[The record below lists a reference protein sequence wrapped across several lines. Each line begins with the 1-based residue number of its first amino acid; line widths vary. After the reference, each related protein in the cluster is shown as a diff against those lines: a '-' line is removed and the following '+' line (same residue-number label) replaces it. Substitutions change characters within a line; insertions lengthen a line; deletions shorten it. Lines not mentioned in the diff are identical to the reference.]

1 MRDVAL
7 GHTTVMRW
15 NDQDKWIFS
24 DEIVHPPIID
34 DETFGQAQQ
43 LLAAKNARQ
52 VTRRPRTSPRPY
64 VLRGLLF
71 CGICTR
77 RMQGSWNNDQ
87 AYYRCTYPSEYARTN
102 DIRHPRVVYLRE
114 AEVLPELDTWLAQSL
129 DPARLPATIEALAA
143 SQDDAI
149 PRELV
154 SLREQISAC
163 DQKLAQYR
171 AALDSGADPAVVGQ
185 WITETQAR
193 KLAADAR
200 LRAATGS
207 TRPAPARMTKEQI
220 AATIDAIN
228 DLMRALRNAATEDKA
243 EFYAGLNLQL
253 TYHPEERI
261 VTTRAEVGQTCTK
274 GSCPRGDL
282 NPHGGAASPKR

>member
-1 MRDVAL
+1 MHDVAL

-15 NDQDKWIFS
+15 NDEDKWIFS
-24 DEIVHPPIID
+24 EQIVHPPIID
-34 DETFGQAQQ
+34 DETFRQAQQ

-102 DIRHPRVVYLRE
+102 NIRHPRVVYLRE
-114 AEVLPELDTWLAQSL
+114 AEILPELDTWLSTSL

-143 SQDDAI
+143 SQDEAV

-154 SLREQISAC
+154 SLRDEIGTC

-200 LRAATGS
+200 LRAATGTPPRAGKDDQRADS
-207 TRPAPARMTKEQI
+207 RDRERHQGPHAGTSQRGHRRQGRDLRGPQPAA
-220 AATIDAIN
+220 
-228 DLMRALRNAATEDKA
+228 DL
-243 EFYAGLNLQL
+243 
-253 TYHPEERI
+253 P
-261 VTTRAEVGQTCTK
+261 
-274 GSCPRGDL
+274 P
-282 NPHGGAASPKR
+282 